1 LRDDQRTAK
10 AEIAVLVSPML
21 PKDVEAFDLIDG
33 VWVTHPRV
41 AIPVAIMLRE
51 SLIELAVARQTSEG
65 QQTKAEML
73 YSYLTSPRFRLRVQA
88 IVEAFSNMKED
99 LDKERKVITKQ
110 WAKREEQIERVMQAT
125 VGMYGDMQ
133 GIAGKT
139 LQEIE
144 GLEMKALE
152 DVGTKQG

>member
-1 LRDDQRTAK
+1 LNWRLRVSHPK
-10 AEIAVLVSPML
+10 ASR
-21 PKDVEAFDLIDG
+21 
-33 VWVTHPRV
+33 PRRKCF
-41 AIPVAIMLRE
+41 I
-51 SLIELAVARQTSEG
+51 Q
-65 QQTKAEML
+65 
-73 YSYLTSPRFRLRVQA
+73 YLTGPRFRLRVQA

-152 DVGTKQG
+152 DAKAIPAQLGDLSEWPANNFQRNT